1 MPESV
6 PSRLATSRKS
16 GYIRRERPG
25 YDYDF
30 LSHTAAGQPR
40 FIEVKAISK
49 HGWQHRF
56 FLSDNQHAVSC
67 SPEHRGH
74 YYFYLVSFD
83 AEGQPVELTPRLA
96 ANLYMSAD
104 IAPASYTVLV
114 DLENSSK
121 EKS

>member
-1 MPESV
+1 LPESV

-56 FLSDNQHAVSC
+56 FLLDNEHAVSC